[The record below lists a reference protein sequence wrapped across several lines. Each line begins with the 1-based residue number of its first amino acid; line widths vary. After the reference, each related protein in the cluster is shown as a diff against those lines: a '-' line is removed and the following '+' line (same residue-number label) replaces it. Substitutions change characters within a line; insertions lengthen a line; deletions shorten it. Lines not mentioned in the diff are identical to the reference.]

1 MTKAIVFDHTGPP
14 EVLQWRTVPPVAAAP
29 HEVVID
35 IEATGVNNADL
46 LRRRGQYPN
55 GARTQKILG
64 LECAGRI
71 AQTGSDVTEFAIG
84 ERVCALLD
92 SGGYA
97 EQVCVAAS
105 QVIPIPAD
113 LDAAHAAIIPE
124 AACTVYSN
132 LAMIA
137 GLKRG
142 QTVLIHGATGGIGS
156 FAVQWAHAI
165 GAIVI
170 TTASTDDGTDIARQL
185 GADTA
190 INYRSTDFV
199 AATLDATDGRGV
211 DAILDVVGADYLDRN
226 LHCLADDG
234 HLVTISGRG
243 GSPTLDLSLLLARRA
258 SVSATLL
265 NPRPLDQK
273 AAIIDGVRRDVVP
286 LLESRAITPLVHAQI
301 PMHDAAKAHAMLESG
316 GVVGRVVLTTAKSQ

>member
-1 MTKAIVFDHTGPP
+1 M
-14 EVLQWRTVPPVAAAP
+14 
-29 HEVVID
+29 
-35 IEATGVNNADL
+35 
-46 LRRRGQYPN
+46 
-55 GARTQKILG
+55 
-64 LECAGRI
+64 
-71 AQTGSDVTEFAIG
+71 
-84 ERVCALLD
+84 
-92 SGGYA
+92 
-97 EQVCVAAS
+97 
-105 QVIPIPAD
+105 
-113 LDAAHAAIIPE
+113 
-124 AACTVYSN
+124 
-132 LAMIA
+132 
-137 GLKRG
+137 
-142 QTVLIHGATGGIGS
+142 LIHGATGGIGS

-234 HLVTISGRG
+234 HLVTISGRR

-286 LLESRAITPLVHAQI
+286 LLESRAITPLVHAEI